1 MARTELRRPSVA
13 VARSPASIVEDEER
27 FVGEI
32 PELSENRAERLL
44 RRAVVACTSSS
55 SSSESAAAGRVGVL
69 EGVLA
74 LNLNIAR
81 GERTEPCD
89 GREQCSRD
97 SKGCDR
103 FCVRPHTNCGRD
115 ITVLVRG
122 PCHAR
127 SRRSDHP

>member
-81 GERTEPCD
+81 GERTEL
-89 GREQCSRD
+89 SR
-97 SKGCDR
+97 
-103 FCVRPHTNCGRD
+103 RPMAVATNVGAGWFRPITNCG
-115 ITVLVRG
+115 T
-122 PCHAR
+122 
-127 SRRSDHP
+127 